1 MLIAFFVGGAVALP
15 VDGRSGMTEERND
28 MAAEGRK
35 SEKEARK
42 RAEGLW
48 WAGALIWAGLVFGA
62 ESLDLL
68 PRVGGANAWSWVFL
82 GAGLYGLLSN
92 LYYLRS
98 ASPYKPSTWDWIWSG
113 GLTLV
118 GLGGFTTIEI
128 SWPLILII
136 AGIAILVSQYLRHR

>member
-1 MLIAFFVGGAVALP
+1 
-15 VDGRSGMTEERND
+15 MT
-28 MAAEGRK
+28 AASRK

-42 RAEGLW
+42 RAEGFW

-68 PRVGGANAWSWVFL
+68 PQVGSADAWSWVFL
-82 GAGLYGLLSN
+82 GAGLYGLFSD

-98 ASPYKPSTWDWIWSG
+98 TSPYKPSTWDWIWSG

-118 GLGGFTTIEI
+118 GLGGFTTIDM
-128 SWPLILII
+128 SWPLILIVV
-136 AGIAILVSQYLRHR
+136 GVAILVSQYLRRR